1 MQHTVYQF
9 LCPPRTIDIVIQMDD
24 VMTRLVAVS
33 ILPDKTGNICRNR
46 LPFKLRRNSE
56 QGIQLTGKSLLSSH
70 QANQTGHIVK
80 HEPSPLPSRTFAII
94 VTAMGRRTRIERS
107 TPFPLTVPPAHK
119 TGFGVEVRL
128 ICPGKTSI
136 FISCFHISQTICQ
149 YGYTPII
156 VCIFQ
161 CLCHRFVFE
170 VARNIAQ
177 RILVITGT
185 GHHKRNQ
192 PLRTDNAGRV
202 VFGSTETGL
211 VGFANIE
218 IAIALHVCIGD
229 DRGSMIANHRSRV
242 VGSTIPFRENTSL
255 TLFLQ
260 Q

>member
-1 MQHTVYQF
+1 
-9 LCPPRTIDIVIQMDD
+9 
-24 VMTRLVAVS
+24 MTRLVAVS

-46 LPFKLRRNSE
+46 LPFKLGRNSE
-56 QGIQLTGKSLLSSH
+56 QGIQLTGKAPLLPSS
-70 QANQTGHIVK
+70 QPDRHIVR

-161 CLCHRFVFE
+161 CLCHRFIFE
-170 VARNIAQ
+170 VARNIPAHPCNNGHGASQ
-177 RILVITGT
+177 KEPATSDRQCRSCRIRQYGDRL
-185 GHHKRNQ
+185 
-192 PLRTDNAGRV
+192 
-202 VFGSTETGL
+202 GS
-211 VGFANIE
+211 FANIE

-229 DRGSMIANHRSRV
+229 DRGSMIANHRSV
-242 VGSTIPFRENTSL
+242 
-255 TLFLQ
+255 
-260 Q
+260 

>member
-1 MQHTVYQF
+1 
-9 LCPPRTIDIVIQMDD
+9 
-24 VMTRLVAVS
+24 
-33 ILPDKTGNICRNR
+33 
-46 LPFKLRRNSE
+46 
-56 QGIQLTGKSLLSSH
+56 
-70 QANQTGHIVK
+70 
-80 HEPSPLPSRTFAII
+80 
-94 VTAMGRRTRIERS
+94 MGRRTRIERS

-136 FISCFHISQTICQ
+136 FISCFHISRTICQ

-161 CLCHRFVFE
+161 CLCHRFIFE

-202 VFGSTETGL
+202 VFGSAETGL

-242 VGSTIPFRENTSL
+242 VGSTIPFRENASL

-260 Q
+260 QRTDIAFVGMRVYDGEQRMQRTECVPNRKSGVNRVFLIGGMHFQVHPQITSVYIGKQVRTQECMIHGGIENGKLVGVFRFHVYL